1 MGKTL
6 TNSQLTK
13 AVDTLQE
20 EIAIMQGSLSLED
33 MKTYIEYLHSGIV
46 TSEEHAAVIRRLS
59 QEPASIEDA
68 TLIARFSLTQIL
80 DELENKLTE
89 VMKTV
94 QIQGKVLKKLGATE
108 EMIDEAAVEH
118 AQQVAEMFKLVDAKA
133 EEQKPEEN

>member
-13 AVDTLQE
+13 AVDELQE
-20 EIAIMQGSLSLED
+20 EVALMQGSLSFED
-33 MKTYIEYLHSGIV
+33 MKTYIEYLHAGIV

-118 AQQVAEMFKLVDAKA
+118 ANQVKELFKLV
-133 EEQKPEEN
+133 ESQKPEEK

>member
-33 MKTYIEYLHSGIV
+33 MKTYIEYLQVGYPQ
-46 TSEEHAAVIRRLS
+46 SEEHAAEIQRIS
-59 QEPASIEDA
+59 NESATISDA
-68 TLIARFSLTQIL
+68 TLLSRFSLTQIL
-80 DELENKLTE
+80 EEFDNKLTE

>member
-13 AVDTLQE
+13 AVDELQE
-20 EIAIMQGSLSLED
+20 EVALMQGSLSFED
-33 MKTYIEYLHSGIV
+33 MKTYIEYLHAGIV

-118 AQQVAEMFKLVDAKA
+118 ANQVKELFKLVESQKT
-133 EEQKPEEN
+133 EEK